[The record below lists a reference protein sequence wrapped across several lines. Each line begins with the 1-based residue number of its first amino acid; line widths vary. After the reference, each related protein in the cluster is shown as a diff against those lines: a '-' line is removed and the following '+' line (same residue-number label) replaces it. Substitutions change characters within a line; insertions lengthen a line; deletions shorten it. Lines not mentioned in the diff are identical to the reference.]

1 MNFWHR
7 RSRAIQADTDIVV
20 VSEGIKDEERRIKE
34 LDQLLEDKGVVPLI
48 KEDSNEDMTVHAG
61 RDNLAIATTDLT
73 PDR

>member
-34 LDQLLEDKGVVPLI
+34 LDQLLKDKGVVPLI
-48 KEDSNEDMTVHAG
+48 KDSINEDMTG
-61 RDNLAIATTDLT
+61 RDNLAIARTDLT